1 MFAFLLCNLFGTSVT
16 SNHLTFE
23 DIVPGRQ
30 VFGADPML
38 ILDDIVHCALRVFLL
53 LAIFSPTMTPR
64 VDSFANATGLKT
76 PGDA

>member
-23 DIVPGRQ
+23 DIVLERQ
-30 VFGADPML
+30 VLGVGPML
-38 ILDDIVHCALRVFLL
+38 ILDDIVHCCLRVFLL
-53 LAIFSPTMTPR
+53 LAMFSPTVTPR

-76 PGDA
+76 QGDA